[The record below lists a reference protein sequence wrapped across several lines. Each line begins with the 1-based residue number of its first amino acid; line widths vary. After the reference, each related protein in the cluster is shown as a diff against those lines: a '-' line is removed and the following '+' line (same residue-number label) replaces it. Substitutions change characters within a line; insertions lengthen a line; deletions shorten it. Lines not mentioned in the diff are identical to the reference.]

1 MRRLNFWL
9 GLAVSIGLLILIF
22 YQVDREELLK
32 ALGRAHLP
40 LAFLAAVPVLASLV
54 IRALR
59 WQYLLRPVQEPG
71 FMPALSATCIG
82 FMANMILPA
91 RLGEFVRAWSLGRK
105 ERMPFGSCFASIV
118 VERLFDG
125 FSILVVLVLL
135 LFSMDLAPSL
145 SEKLRLAGVLSLLFY
160 LLVIGVLVMLRVRTE
175 PTVRVFR
182 FLLRPLGSSV
192 RERFMGTLE
201 SFVSGI
207 RLINRPWDWAMVCT
221 LSAALW
227 LTMVFFNHLVLL
239 SFGVELPWVA
249 PFFLLVMQAFSAMLP
264 SSPGFVGT
272 VHYAIVLALGFYGVP
287 RELGLS
293 IAIIMHGVGYVA
305 IVLPGFA
312 FLWGEG
318 LSLRSLGKAEE
329 AVRLG

>member
-9 GLAVSIGLLILIF
+9 GIGISIGLLILIF
-22 YQVDREELLK
+22 YQVDREEFLK
-32 ALGRAHLP
+32 ALARAHLP
-40 LAFLAAVPVLASLV
+40 LAFLAATPVLATFIV
-54 IRALR
+54 RTLR
-59 WQYLLRPVQEPG
+59 WQYLLRPVREPA

-105 ERMPFGSCFASIV
+105 ERISFGSCFASIV
-118 VERLFDG
+118 LERLFDG
-125 FSILVVLVLL
+125 SSILVVLVFLF
-135 LFSMDLAPSL
+135 FSMDLAPSVAQ
-145 SEKLRLAGVLSLLFY
+145 KLRLAGVLSLLFY
-160 LLVIGVLVMLRVRTE
+160 LLVIGILVMMRVRTE
-175 PTVRVFR
+175 PTARVFR
-182 FLLRPLGSSV
+182 FLLRPLGSSL
-192 RERFMGTLE
+192 RERLMGTLE

-207 RLINRPWDWAMVCT
+207 RLMSRPWDWTMVCA

-227 LTMVFFNHLVLL
+227 LSMVLFNQMVLL
-239 SFGVELPWVA
+239 SFGMELPWVA
-249 PFFLLVMQAFSAMLP
+249 PFFLLVMQALSVMLP

-293 IAIIMHGVGYVA
+293 IAIIMHGVNYVA
-305 IVLPGFA
+305 VVVPGFV

-318 LSLRSLGKAEE
+318 LSLRSLGKAGE
-329 AVRLG
+329 AVKL